1 MSALFEK
8 TSIKSMEL
16 KNRLVRS
23 ATHEGMC
30 DPDGFPTQPLFKL
43 YERLAK
49 GGIGLIITGY
59 AFVSQDG
66 RSPFLGMQ
74 GNYSGGGNDDVLS
87 STALSLDNLLALP
100 SIFPLLPS
108 LSFIS
113 PVDDIVIPLDLEVY
127 VGAQPVPEPTTM
139 LLFGTGLIGLVGV
152 RRKFKK

>member
-1 MSALFEK
+1 
-8 TSIKSMEL
+8 
-16 KNRLVRS
+16 
-23 ATHEGMC
+23 
-30 DPDGFPTQPLFKL
+30 
-43 YERLAK
+43 
-49 GGIGLIITGY
+49 LIITGY

-113 PVDDIVIPLDLEVY
+113 PVDDIVIPW
-127 VGAQPVPEPTTM
+127 
-139 LLFGTGLIGLVGV
+139 I
-152 RRKFKK
+152 